1 MCKPCTDPEVK
12 KTTIPPVVASESW
25 PTFSVLYFFAG
36 ALRKGDVRH
45 WLSVACARQHLKLDM
60 HEFDLLRP
68 GSDSDLS
75 LIAVQEA
82 WMLRLQEFNAVVITP
97 PCASYSRA
105 QYANSNGP
113 RPVRSAAYPLGF
125 PWLSGADKSRAE
137 LGSNFA
143 VFLWRVLFKISNS
156 QYHWS
161 GRTSRGPGKGEGQNS
176 PGLPSFNLAIS

>member
-1 MCKPCTDPEVK
+1 
-12 KTTIPPVVASESW
+12 
-25 PTFSVLYFFAG
+25 
-36 ALRKGDVRH
+36 
-45 WLSVACARQHLKLDM
+45 M

-143 VFLWRVLFKISNS
+143 AFLWQVLFKIRVLAVTHNITGLGE
-156 QYHWS
+156 HPEDL
-161 GRTSRGPGKGEGQNS
+161 GRVKGKIPPAFPASIWQSAEHKSLVDDG
-176 PGLPSFNLAIS
+176 